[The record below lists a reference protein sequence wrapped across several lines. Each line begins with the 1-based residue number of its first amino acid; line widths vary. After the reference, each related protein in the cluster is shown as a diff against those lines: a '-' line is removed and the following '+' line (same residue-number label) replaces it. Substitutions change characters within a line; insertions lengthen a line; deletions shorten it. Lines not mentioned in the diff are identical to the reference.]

1 LKFVDCCRFTP
12 AKEIYICGHATLAA
26 AHALFSLKEEDS
38 SKPAENTLAFVSRYQ
53 GQISATKA
61 ANGGIQFS
69 FQAEAPVATE
79 LSDTALENL
88 TSSLAIERNDILYTG
103 RTATDLVVELSRSS
117 FSRISQIVDYSR
129 IASLGGRGLVITCLG
144 KKRVPSG
151 QKDDYHCV
159 SCGGH
164 AFMNDTTY
172 DYLLRGFF
180 PR

>member
-1 LKFVDCCRFTP
+1 LYSVQ
-12 AKEIYICGHATLAA
+12 
-26 AHALFSLKEEDS
+26 EEDGP
-38 SKPAENTLAFVSRYQ
+38 KAAETTVTFDSPYQ
-53 GQISATKA
+53 GQIAATKA
-61 ANGGIQFS
+61 ASGAIQFS
-69 FQAEAPVATE
+69 FQAESSVATK
-79 LSDTALENL
+79 LSETDLDHLSSALAVEQ
-88 TSSLAIERNDILYTG
+88 SDILYTG

-129 IASLGGRGLVITCLG
+129 IAALGGRGVVITCLG
-144 KKRVPSG
+144 KKRVLSG

-164 AFMNDTTY
+164 TFMNDTTY